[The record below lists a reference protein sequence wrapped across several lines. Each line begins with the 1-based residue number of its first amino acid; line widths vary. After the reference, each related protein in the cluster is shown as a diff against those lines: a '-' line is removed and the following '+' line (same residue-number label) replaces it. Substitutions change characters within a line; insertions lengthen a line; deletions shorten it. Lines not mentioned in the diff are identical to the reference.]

1 MIGEARALLAEG
13 EDIDMDD
20 ADAVVSKCF
29 RLALKKNVI
38 RLNARLKGYKDH
50 EAMLA
55 AKYALARR
63 VWEEDPYH
71 GHDY

>member
-1 MIGEARALLAEG
+1 M
-13 EDIDMDD
+13 
-20 ADAVVSKCF
+20 
-29 RLALKKNVI
+29 KKNVI

-63 VWEEDPYH
+63 VSEEDPYH
-71 GHDY
+71 DHDY

>member
-1 MIGEARALLAEG
+1 M
-13 EDIDMDD
+13 
-20 ADAVVSKCF
+20 
-29 RLALKKNVI
+29 KKNVI

-50 EAMLA
+50 EAILA

-71 GHDY
+71 DHDY